1 LLMKTLLPAVLLL
14 FACSWLAFRA
24 GKATVSQRQSMIRI
38 ARLEIDSTQ
47 LDPYR
52 TLLKEE
58 IEASIK
64 LEPGVLTLYAVAE
77 KGNPNRITV
86 FEIYA
91 DEAAYRSHLETP
103 HFKKYKTGTQ
113 NMVKFLDLKEV
124 EPILL
129 GRKKKM

>member
-1 LLMKTLLPAVLLL
+1 
-14 FACSWLAFRA
+14 
-24 GKATVSQRQSMIRI
+24 MIRI
-38 ARLEIDSTQ
+38 ARLEVDSTQ
-47 LDPYR
+47 LDLYC

-58 IEASIK
+58 IAASIK

-77 KGNPNRITV
+77 KDNPNRITV

-91 DEAAYRSHLETP
+91 DETAYRSHLETP

-113 NMVKFLDLKEV
+113 NMVQSLDLKEV

>member
-1 LLMKTLLPAVLLL
+1 MKTLLSAVLLF

-24 GKATVSQRQSMIRI
+24 GKASVSPKIAMIRI
-38 ARLEIDSTQ
+38 ARLEVDSTQ
-47 LDPYR
+47 LDLYR

-58 IEASIK
+58 IAASIK

-77 KGNPNRITV
+77 KGKPHRITV

-113 NMVKFLDLKEV
+113 NMVRSLDLKEV
-124 EPILL
+124 DPILL

>member
-1 LLMKTLLPAVLLL
+1 MKTILPAVLLL
-14 FACSWLAFRA
+14 SAISWLAFRA
-24 GKATVSQRQSMIRI
+24 GKASVSPKKAMIRI
-38 ARLEIDSTQ
+38 ARLEVDSTQ
-47 LDPYR
+47 LDLYC

-58 IEASIK
+58 IAASIK

-77 KGNPNRITV
+77 KDNPNRITV

-91 DEAAYRSHLETP
+91 DETAYRSHLETP

-113 NMVKFLDLKEV
+113 NMVQSLDLKEV

>member
-1 LLMKTLLPAVLLL
+1 MDL
-14 FACSWLAFRA
+14 
-24 GKATVSQRQSMIRI
+24 
-38 ARLEIDSTQ
+38 
-47 LDPYR
+47 YR

-58 IEASIK
+58 IAASIK
-64 LEPGVLTLYAVAE
+64 LEPGVLTLHAVAE
-77 KGNPNRITV
+77 KGKPHRITV

-91 DEAAYRSHLETP
+91 DEVAYRSHLETP

-113 NMVKFLDLKEV
+113 NMVRSLDLKEV